1 MGIKGCDI
9 YMEEARYLKETY
21 IDEYH
26 TLTQSILIDLVM
38 DKESNGNHSRSLR
51 LTVNPN
57 LYLYKT
63 EYLDINMEVIEKW
76 KKQNKV

>member
-1 MGIKGCDI
+1 
-9 YMEEARYLKETY
+9 MEEARYLKETY

-38 DKESNGNHSRSLR
+38 DKESNGNHSRTLHLS
-51 LTVNPN
+51 VNPN

-63 EYLDINMEVIEKW
+63 EYLDINMEVIKKW
-76 KKQNKV
+76 KKM

>member
-1 MGIKGCDI
+1 MKK
-9 YMEEARYLKETY
+9 ARYLKETY
-21 IDEYH
+21 IDQYH

-76 KKQNKV
+76 KINMD

>member
-1 MGIKGCDI
+1 MKKP
-9 YMEEARYLKETY
+9 RYLKETY

-38 DKESNGNHSRSLR
+38 DKECNGNHSRALR

-63 EYLDINMEVIEKW
+63 EYLDINMEVIKDG
-76 KKQNKV
+76 K

>member
-1 MGIKGCDI
+1 MK
-9 YMEEARYLKETY
+9 EARYLKETY
-21 IDEYH
+21 VDEYH

-38 DKESNGNHSRSLR
+38 DKECNGNYSRALR

-63 EYLDINMEVIEKW
+63 EYLDINMEVIKKW
-76 KKQNKV
+76 KIKKD

>member
-1 MGIKGCDI
+1 MK
-9 YMEEARYLKETY
+9 EARYLEETY

-26 TLTQSILIDLVM
+26 TLTQSILIDLVL
-38 DKESNGNHSRSLR
+38 DKECNGNHSRALR

-76 KKQNKV
+76 KRENM